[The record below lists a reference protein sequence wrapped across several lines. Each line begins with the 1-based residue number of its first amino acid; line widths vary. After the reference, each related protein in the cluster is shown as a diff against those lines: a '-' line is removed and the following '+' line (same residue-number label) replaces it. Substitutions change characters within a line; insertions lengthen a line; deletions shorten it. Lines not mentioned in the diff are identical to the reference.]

1 MVAGRA
7 LTMCNLYSITTRH
20 RCAVP
25 GDQPIRRKLTTDARA
40 DKFSRFCCGY
50 RRDDD
55 FVGLAERAIIRAQI
69 EAWFFR
75 FDASQHQRPAAS
87 GARRPQIIDELIFG
101 RLRHWA
107 FIQRPRRWKSES
119 IPHSKTGGQARN
131 ISPGAAGGRSWK
143 TSRRPLNRK
152 NGESQTDH
160 FFAFS
165 RSSPAAKQF
174 KRHPSKSVIH
184 RGFDNL

>member
-1 MVAGRA
+1 MNIHPKRPRDLNQLAKAVVDISTGPESWRTTS
-7 LTMCNLYSITTRH
+7 LT
-20 RCAVP
+20 V
-25 GDQPIRRKLTTDARA
+25 
-40 DKFSRFCCGY
+40 FSD

-131 ISPGAAGGRSWK
+131 ITPGAAGGRSWK
-143 TSRRPLNRK
+143 TSRRPCPPSGVAAARTK
-152 NGESQTDH
+152 PVTSGEIRDNHQ
-160 FFAFS
+160 S
-165 RSSPAAKQF
+165 RGLGCNVA
-174 KRHPSKSVIH
+174 RNHH
-184 RGFDNL
+184 